1 MTRLQRICLVLAALA
16 GFASVLAAAYATHG
30 VSNPEARDWMHT
42 GATYA
47 LDQALAVFAAVFVA
61 SQGGR
66 RAMAAAVLF
75 LIGIVLFCGSPWA
88 PPGRWRWRRRSA
100 ASPSWP
106 AGWRSP
112 GLASRSGNR
121 PKAAPEENSP

>member
-30 VSNPEARDWMHT
+30 VSNPQARDWMHT
-42 GATYA
+42 GAAYA

-75 LIGIVLFCGSPWA
+75 LIGIVLFCGSLWA
-88 PPGRWRWRRRSA
+88 VALGAPRALAMATPVGGLA
-100 ASPSWP
+100 FM
-106 AGWRSP
+106 AGW
-112 GLASRSGNR
+112 LALAWACLSLRK
-121 PKAAPEENSP
+121 PA

>member
-75 LIGIVLFCGSPWA
+75 LIGIVLFCGSLWA
-88 PPGRWRWRRRSA
+88 VALGAPRALAMATPVGGLA
-100 ASPSWP
+100 FM
-106 AGWRSP
+106 AGW
-112 GLASRSGNR
+112 LALAWACLSLRK
-121 PKAAPEENSP
+121 PA